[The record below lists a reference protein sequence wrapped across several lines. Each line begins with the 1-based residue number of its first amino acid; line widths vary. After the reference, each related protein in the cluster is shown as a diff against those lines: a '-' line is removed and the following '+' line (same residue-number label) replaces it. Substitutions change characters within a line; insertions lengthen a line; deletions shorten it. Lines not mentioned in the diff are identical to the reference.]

1 MTCIECIKGNPHLNC
16 DTDCPFDRTDNNK
29 REEKMD
35 NDALIPTQTQAIVKP
50 AGSPAELGQAI
61 KSYREL
67 QETLDAAMPDCIQDI
82 AGKQFRKK
90 NYWRAVKTAFNLK
103 VECEKEER
111 YEESDDWGFMVTY
124 RAIAPNGA
132 TADGDGACT
141 FKEKSKGNMQPTL
154 HNIRSQAHTRAFN
167 RAVSNLVG
175 FGEVSAEEMIDDK
188 KPIDKPAS
196 KGSSPQGGEEK
207 ASEKQ
212 IKAIY
217 AIMSA
222 LDIADEDRALKCDTV
237 LGLEFGT
244 IKTSKDLTKK
254 QATTII
260 KALKEEQG
268 E

>member
-1 MTCIECIKGNPHLNC
+1 
-16 DTDCPFDRTDNNK
+16 
-29 REEKMD
+29 MD
-35 NDALIPTQTQAIVKP
+35 DALIPTQTQAIVKP

-61 KSYREL
+61 ESYREL
-67 QETLDAAMPDCIQDI
+67 QQTLDKAMPDCIQNI
-82 AGKQFRKK
+82 SGKQFRKK

-111 YEESDDWGFMVTY
+111 FEDEEDWGFMVTY

-188 KPIDKPAS
+188 KSPIDKPAS
-196 KGSSPQGGEEK
+196 RGGSEDM

-212 IKAIY
+212 LKAIF
-217 AIMSA
+217 AIMKD
-222 LDIADEDRALKCDTV
+222 LNVADEDRALKCDTV

-244 IKTSKDLTKK
+244 IKSSKDLTKK
-254 QATTII
+254 QATKII
-260 KALKEEQG
+260 KELKEEQEANG
-268 E
+268 

>member
-1 MTCIECIKGNPHLNC
+1 M
-16 DTDCPFDRTDNNK
+16 
-29 REEKMD
+29 MD
-35 NDALIPTQTQAIVKP
+35 DALIPTQTQAIVKP

-61 KSYREL
+61 ESYREL
-67 QETLDAAMPDCIQDI
+67 QQTLDKAMPDCIQNI
-82 AGKQFRKK
+82 SGKQFRKK

-111 YEESDDWGFMVTY
+111 FEDEEDWGFMVTY

-141 FKEKSKGNMQPTL
+141 FREKSKGNMQPTL

-175 FGEVSAEEMIDDK
+175 FGEVSAEEMIDDT
-188 KPIDKPAS
+188 
-196 KGSSPQGGEEK
+196 KGKGKSSEAPQGEDI

-212 IKAIY
+212 RNAIF
-217 AIMSA
+217 AIMKD
-222 LDIADEDRALKCDTV
+222 LGIADEDRALKCDTL

-244 IKTSKDLTKK
+244 IKSSKDLTKK
-254 QATTII
+254 QATKII
-260 KALKEEQG
+260 KELKEEQEANG
-268 E
+268 